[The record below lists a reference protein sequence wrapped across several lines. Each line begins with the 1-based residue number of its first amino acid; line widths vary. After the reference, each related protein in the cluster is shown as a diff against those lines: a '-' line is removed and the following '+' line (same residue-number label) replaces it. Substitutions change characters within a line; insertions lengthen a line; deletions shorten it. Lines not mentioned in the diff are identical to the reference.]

1 MKKILIKLYFI
12 CLKVC
17 QTIISIFSV
26 IFFSSFATN
35 KKIVNSKQK
44 IKKSSE
50 CIIIGNGPSVN
61 LLFEENRN
69 YIDNK
74 DVFVVNFFCLTKYFK
89 EIKPSYYV
97 IADPDLFS
105 DFYNYEL
112 KMQTKELVEILN
124 NITWPMILFIPVRFI
139 KTELFNSF
147 VNPNLKVVPFN
158 TTPIKGFKFFENFFF
173 KANLGMPI
181 PESVIIAA
189 IFLAINTDYNVL
201 NLFGVEHSW
210 LKNLSVNSNNEV
222 YVGLDHFYDASE
234 KTDEKRKLSHFLLS
248 QSRLFNSHLQLQ
260 DYSKYLGKH
269 IINRTKDSF
278 IDAYDRS

>member
-1 MKKILIKLYFI
+1 MKKILIKLYFF

-260 DYSKYLGKH
+260 DDSKYLGKH

>member
-1 MKKILIKLYFI
+1 MKKILIKFYFF
-12 CLKVC
+12 CLKIGE
-17 QTIISIFSV
+17 TIISILSV
-26 IFFSSFATN
+26 IFFSSFSTN
-35 KKIVNSKQK
+35 KKIVNFKQK

-50 CIIIGNGPSVN
+50 CVIIGNGPSVN

-74 DVFVVNFFCLTKYFK
+74 DVFVVNFFCLTKFFI

-105 DFYNYEL
+105 DFYNDEL
-112 KMQTKELVEILN
+112 KIQTNELVKVLN
-124 NITWPMILFIPVRFI
+124 KTSWPMILFIPVRFI

-147 VNPNLKVVPFN
+147 VNPNLQVVPFN
-158 TTPIKGFKFFENFFF
+158 TTPIRGFKFFENFFF

-189 IFLAINTDYNVL
+189 IFLAINSGYNVL

-210 LKNLSVNSNNEV
+210 LKNLSVSSHNEV

-260 DYSKYLGKH
+260 DYSKYLGKR

>member
-1 MKKILIKLYFI
+1 MKKILIEFNFFCIKI
-12 CLKVC
+12 SE
-17 QTIISIFSV
+17 TIISILSV
-26 IFFSSFATN
+26 IFFSSFST
-35 KKIVNSKQK
+35 KKNVNFKQK

-69 YIDNK
+69 FINNK
-74 DVFVVNFFCLTKYFK
+74 DVFVVNFFCLTKYFI

-105 DFYNYEL
+105 DFYNDEI
-112 KMQTKELVEILN
+112 KTQTNELVKVLN
-124 NITWPMILFIPVRFI
+124 KITWPMILFIPVRFT
-139 KTELFNSF
+139 KSELFNSF
-147 VNPNLKVVPFN
+147 VNPNLQIVPFN
-158 TTPIKGFKFFENFFF
+158 TTPIRGFKFFQNFFF

-181 PESVIIAA
+181 AESVIIAA
-189 IFLAINTDYNVL
+189 IFLAINSDYNVL

-210 LKNLSVNSNNEV
+210 LKNLSISSHNEV
-222 YVGLDHFYDASE
+222 YVGLDHFYKASE
-234 KTDEKRKLSHFLLS
+234 KTDEKRKLSYFLLS

-260 DYSKYLGKH
+260 DYSKYLGKR